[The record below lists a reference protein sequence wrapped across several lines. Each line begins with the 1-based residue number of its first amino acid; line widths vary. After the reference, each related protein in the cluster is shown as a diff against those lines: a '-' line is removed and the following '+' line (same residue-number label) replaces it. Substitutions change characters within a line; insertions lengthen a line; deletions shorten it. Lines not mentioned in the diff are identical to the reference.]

1 MTIPRL
7 AARLAALAVAI
18 GAVAGAASAQFS
30 SSVTLVEVY
39 ATVTT
44 RSGDVVTDLR
54 AADFAVTDD
63 GVPRDVAAFANG
75 TFPLSVAVA
84 VDRSFS
90 MNGKQL
96 AFVQDAALRFLEAL
110 RPDDEA
116 AVIGISSVV
125 ETLAPLSTDRAAQ
138 RLAVAQLTPWGTT
151 RLHDAVLDALSRI
164 ESARGRRA
172 LVILS
177 DADDRGSTASA
188 REVIDR
194 VRGTDVLCYPV
205 VVGPRNSS
213 LFTQLAAFTGGRA
226 FWVEDASDLD
236 DAFLA
241 IAGELRQQYLIGF
254 APVTVAAGAER
265 RFRRVQVRT
274 PGRDTLIRARPGYF
288 AP

>member
-1 MTIPRL
+1 VTIPRA
-7 AARLAALAVAI
+7 AARLAALAVAV

-96 AFVQDAALRFLEAL
+96 AFVQDAALQFLGAL
-110 RPDDEA
+110 RPEDEA

-138 RLAVAQLTPWGTT
+138 RLAVAQRTPWGTT
-151 RLHDAVLDALSRI
+151 RLHDAVLDALMRI

-177 DADDRGSTASA
+177 DADDRAPPRRA
-188 REVIDR
+188 RGHR
-194 VRGTDVLCYPV
+194 ARGAPTLCYPV

-213 LFTQLAAFTGGRA
+213 LFTQLRLYRGRA
-226 FWVEDASDLD
+226 FWPRCVGPD
-236 DAFLA
+236 DAFRDCRR
-241 IAGELRQQYLIGF
+241 IAAASIGF
-254 APVTVAAGAER
+254 APVAVAAGAER
-265 RFRRVQVRT
+265 RFRRVEVRT
-274 PGRDTLIRARPGYF
+274 PGRDTVIRARPGYF